1 MSSWRDDVS
10 AEAQAQ
16 LDSLLDSA
24 LGLAQRHLG
33 KASEFDPFAVF
44 LSEDGR
50 FIHVAYDKEQ
60 KGKPPSVETILVNLL
75 DQLRTLERDAVC
87 TAIVLNSR
95 LERERTDA
103 LEVRLEHKAGG
114 SLVVLLPYKRPLFGG
129 ATEYGQLKG
138 FSGKRLVWA

>member
-1 MSSWRDDVS
+1 MNSWRDDVG
-10 AEAQAQ
+10 AQAQTQ

-24 LGLAQRHLG
+24 LSLAQRNLA
-33 KASEFDPFAVF
+33 KASDFDPFAVF

-50 FIHVAYDKEQ
+50 YILVAYDKES

-75 DQLRTLERDAVC
+75 EQLRQLERDAVC

-95 LERERTDA
+95 LEKERTDA
-103 LEVRLEHKAGG
+103 IEVRLEHKAGG
-114 SLVVLLPYKRPLFGG
+114 SLVVLLPYKRALFGG
-129 ATEYGQLKG
+129 TTEYGQLKG